1 MAAMKHVLVIDDDV
15 QTRQYLAALLSD
27 EGYSVQEV
35 GDGHE
40 GLAFLRETPDSYVVL
55 LDYLMPNFNGFDV
68 LRTAYS
74 APAMFQ
80 RHSFIIMTSMAGRI
94 VPGELAVFMTRL
106 DIPLLHKPFD
116 VDELLQAVD
125 DSWQRLV

>member
-1 MAAMKHVLVIDDDV
+1 MKHMLVIDDDV
-15 QTRQYLAALLSD
+15 ETRHYLMALLTD

-40 GLAFLRETPDSYVVL
+40 GLAFLRGAPYAYVVL

-68 LRTAYS
+68 LRA
-74 APAMFQ
+74 AFGEPGMFQ
-80 RHSFIIMTSMAGRI
+80 RHRFIIMTSLPGRI
-94 VPGELAVFMTRL
+94 VPPELAVFMTNR

-116 VDELLQAVD
+116 FDDVLQAVE
-125 DSWQRLV
+125 DSWQHLL